1 MRAGACAALL
11 AVIAAAASGEVR
23 DREEQLIYSLTVF
36 NGTGYSSTFGAE
48 SSGTLY
54 LLADADNFV
63 TLRKTF
69 VYYRPADA
77 ALKTDAALLDA
88 VVEGVL
94 KISGSAGDSQS
105 LPMEDYT
112 YYYYRPGSEA
122 AAAWRTA
129 AGPEAHRVYLDYT
142 EKVRR
147 FREGMDDYR
156 LDRATYD
163 YVTGELERRIR
174 ETEEAGGDVTRL
186 EQVLRGLDAP
196 ARPAFPEEYA
206 VRPVRVDRAFIVN
219 LPAGRYRARLVGRG
233 GRILEGSEKT
243 IVAFGRLGEPTVGY
257 EVIPGDRWTR
267 PVESRS
273 SGSVIYVDGSSDLYL
288 VASYQHEFTDLF
300 YEKLIRNDARGSPGM
315 RRRVSFQVIPGVRL
329 ALLSRGG
336 VTASIGTLP
345 TSWSRSGPAHTDT
358 GSFRLTSRART
369 STARRVSKRF
379 TSRRIVTAPAFG
391 SHSSIAGERSLIPR
405 CAAFDCWTET
415 PRLAPW
421 PPSPSCR
428 WRPAPAWASRG
439 GAGCAVRSRPVI
451 AARRLR

>member
-94 KISGSAGDSQS
+94 EISGSAGDSQS

-122 AAAWRTA
+122 AAAWRTT

-345 TSWSRSGPAHTDT
+345 YFVEQERAGSHGYRIVPFDVEGAHVNRAPSFEAFHLAPDRYGARIRVALVDSRGEVIDTSMRRI
-358 GSFRLTSRART
+358 RLLDGDPSVGALAALAFLPLAAGAGVGL
-369 STARRVSKRF
+369 ARR
-379 TSRRIVTAPAFG
+379 
-391 SHSSIAGERSLIPR
+391 
-405 CAAFDCWTET
+405 
-415 PRLAPW
+415 
-421 PPSPSCR
+421 
-428 WRPAPAWASRG
+428 
-439 GAGCAVRSRPVI
+439 
-451 AARRLR
+451 RRLRRPV

>member
-11 AVIAAAASGEVR
+11 LAAAAAAAWGDVR

-36 NGTGYSSTFGAE
+36 NGTGYSSTFSPE

-54 LLADADNFV
+54 LLSDVDNFV

-77 ALKTDAALLDA
+77 ALRTDVTLLDA

-94 KISGSAGDSQS
+94 EISASAGNSQS
-105 LPMEDYT
+105 LPMADYT
-112 YYYYRPGSEA
+112 YYYYQPGSDA

-142 EKVRR
+142 EKVSRY
-147 FREGMDDYR
+147 REGMDDYR
-156 LDRATYD
+156 LERATHD

-174 ETEEAGGDVTRL
+174 QTEEAGGDVTRL
-186 EQVLRGLDAP
+186 EEVLRGLDAP
-196 ARPAFPEEYA
+196 ARPVFPEEYA

-219 LPAGRYRARLVGRG
+219 LPPGRYRTRLVGSG

-243 IVAFGRLGEPTVGY
+243 IVAFGRLREPTVGY
-257 EVIPGDRWTR
+257 EVIPGDKWTR

-288 VASYQHEFTDLF
+288 IARDQHEFIDLF
-300 YEKLIRNDARGSPGM
+300 YEKMMRNDARGSPGL

-329 ALLSRGG
+329 ALLSRGE
-336 VTASIGTLP
+336 VVATIGTLP
-345 TSWSRSGPAHTDT
+345 YFVEQERT
-358 GSFRLTSRART
+358 GSYGYRIVPFDAGGAHANREPSLEAFHLAPDRFGAGIRVALVDGRGEVIGTSMRRIRLVDGDPPVGALAALAFLPLAAGAGVSL
-369 STARRVSKRF
+369 ARR
-379 TSRRIVTAPAFG
+379 
-391 SHSSIAGERSLIPR
+391 
-405 CAAFDCWTET
+405 
-415 PRLAPW
+415 
-421 PPSPSCR
+421 
-428 WRPAPAWASRG
+428 
-439 GAGCAVRSRPVI
+439 
-451 AARRLR
+451 RRLRRPV

>member
-36 NGTGYSSTFGAE
+36 NGTGYSSTFSAE
-48 SSGTLY
+48 SSDTLY
-54 LLADADNFV
+54 LLSDADNFV

-94 KISGSAGDSQS
+94 EISGSAGDSQS

-112 YYYYRPGSEA
+112 YYYYQPGGEA

-163 YVTGELERRIR
+163 YVAGELERRIR
-174 ETEEAGGDVTRL
+174 EAEEAGGDVTRL

-243 IVAFGRLGEPTVGY
+243 IVAFGRIGEPTVGY
-257 EVIPGDRWTR
+257 EVIPGDKWPR

-273 SGSVIYVDGSSDLYL
+273 NGSVIYVDGSSDLYL

-329 ALLSRGG
+329 AVVSRGG
-336 VTASIGTLP
+336 FTAAIGTLP
-345 TSWSRSGPAHTDT
+345 YFVEQERAGSHGYRIVPFDAEGAHANRAPSLEAFHLAPDRYGARIRVALVDSRGEVIDTSMRRI
-358 GSFRLTSRART
+358 RLLDGAPSVGALAALAFLPLAAGAGVGL
-369 STARRVSKRF
+369 ARR
-379 TSRRIVTAPAFG
+379 
-391 SHSSIAGERSLIPR
+391 
-405 CAAFDCWTET
+405 
-415 PRLAPW
+415 
-421 PPSPSCR
+421 
-428 WRPAPAWASRG
+428 
-439 GAGCAVRSRPVI
+439 
-451 AARRLR
+451 RRLRRPV